1 MGSEPVEGH
10 RRRLCPELDGCAL
23 SLSKGTVEGCALS
36 LSKGTVEGCALSWP
50 WVVSRAICG
59 CVEAS
64 VWFRVAVATGQDV
77 TFPFQ
82 G

>member
-10 RRRLCPELDGCAL
+10 RRRLCPELD
-23 SLSKGTVEGCALS
+23 GCALS